1 MMPAMPSLD
10 FITLFPILLG
20 GLLLFFGRKIF
31 WLFVGAV
38 VFFAVMDAVP
48 RFVHHH
54 ESLIFYVA
62 VGAGLVAAV
71 AGYFLQKI
79 AVRLAGFVAGAFVFN
94 TMWEQFAPRESLPW
108 WLPFVVGGILG
119 ALLLSF
125 LLDWALIVLSS
136 LTGAFLITQ
145 QFPWE
150 ATPRLVVVALLSLTG
165 ILVQGK
171 MKKGKN
177 KADR

>member
-20 GLLLFFGRKIF
+20 GLLLFFGRRIF

-54 ESLIFYVA
+54 ESVIFNVA

-94 TMWEQFAPRESLPW
+94 SLWEQYAGQASLPW

-119 ALLLSF
+119 AVLLSF
-125 LLDWALIVLSS
+125 LFEWALIVLSS
-136 LTGAFLITQ
+136 LTGAFLIIQ
-145 QFPWE
+145 NVGLSPDLQV
-150 ATPRLVVVALLSLTG
+150 AALVGLSLIGVVAQAKMK
-165 ILVQGK
+165 QGK
-171 MKKGKN
+171 GGTN
-177 KADR
+177 E